1 MMKTHPAAELFP
13 LMSESELDDLITDI
27 QANGQQFPIVALDG
41 QLLDGRN
48 RWLACEHLGLTPKV
62 EQYDG
67 HDPVTFVISAN
78 LKRRHLTQTQKAEIA
93 LKAIPLYEQE
103 AKERQRNHGGTAP
116 GRKAETL
123 STSMGEVLKSDLRGH
138 GKAVVQAARAADV
151 SPSYV
156 ETAKRI
162 ARQAPDLH
170 ERVLSGEFSLA
181 VAEQQLKQRL
191 REQGKEPVV
200 RRKRKQNRYV
210 LQGAKSEAAIAQLDA
225 EAERQT
231 RAAVAY
237 DVVER
242 LGRCPYE
249 PADVAAAIPALQRF
263 RVDEHLKAACEWLE
277 EFRRIWIDNDDP
289 A

>member
-27 QANGQQFPIVALDG
+27 QANGQQFPIIALDG
-41 QLLDGRN
+41 QILDGRN
-48 RWLACEHLGLTPKV
+48 RWLACEHLGVTPKV
-62 EQYDG
+62 EQYEGD
-67 HDPVTFVISAN
+67 DPVTFVISAN

-93 LKAIPLYEQE
+93 LKAIPLFAQA
-103 AKERQRNHGGTAP
+103 AKERQRLAGMQYGENHP
-116 GRKAETL
+116 KSDEEL
-123 STSMGEVLKSDLRGH
+123 STSMGQPLRGH

-162 ARQAPDLH
+162 ANQAPDLH
-170 ERVLSGEFSLA
+170 KRVLAGEFSLA
-181 VAEQQLKQRL
+181 IAEKKLRQRL
-191 REQGKEPVV
+191 AKQGKEPVI
-200 RRKRKQNRYV
+200 RRKPKQNRYV

-237 DVVER
+237 DVIER

-249 PADVAAAIPALQRF
+249 PTDVAAAIPTLQRF

-277 EFRRIWIDNDDP
+277 EFRRIWKDNDDP